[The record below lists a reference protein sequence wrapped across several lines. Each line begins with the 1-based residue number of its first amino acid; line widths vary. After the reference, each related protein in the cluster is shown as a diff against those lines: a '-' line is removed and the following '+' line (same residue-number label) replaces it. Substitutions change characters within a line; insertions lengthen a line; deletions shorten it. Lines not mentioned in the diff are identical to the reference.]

1 MPGDGIISGKGEATA
16 MKATGEK
23 RDADE
28 RIATVRGAQ
37 DELLC
42 CCEKTVNRFNV
53 SEASMVLLVLK
64 LVHPK
69 FSLYVPYSNRR
80 AVYVKKMYKSS

>member
-1 MPGDGIISGKGEATA
+1 EWLSEEFNRIKNTVLPGDGIISGKGEATA

-28 RIATVRGAQ
+28 RIATVRAAQ

-42 CCEKTVNRFNV
+42 C
-53 SEASMVLLVLK
+53 
-64 LVHPK
+64 
-69 FSLYVPYSNRR
+69 
-80 AVYVKKMYKSS
+80 